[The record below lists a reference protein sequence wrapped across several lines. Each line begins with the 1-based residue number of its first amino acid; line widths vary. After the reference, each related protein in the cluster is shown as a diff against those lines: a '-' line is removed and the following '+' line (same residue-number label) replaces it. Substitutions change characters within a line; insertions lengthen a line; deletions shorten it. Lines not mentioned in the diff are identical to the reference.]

1 MRMKSSN
8 KFGSNF
14 SPFLNITFMTVK
26 NIVIR
31 AINPI
36 PSEDNIVEANNT
48 PIIEMKINLSVF

>member
-1 MRMKSSN
+1 MKSSN